1 MNVLILRYLF
11 IFILLIAWHPSFAQS
26 FNDANLQKLL
36 TENPSILNNI
46 TKQDKNTIVQKQISE
61 NQNVANA
68 DDNLKINLSQAIE
81 PRDINEKS
89 MLMRYFYALIGE
101 DLNIYGAN
109 EFNQPQDDGLLFFNT
124 IGKNYQLAPGDTI
137 QITITGLSPSNEN
150 YQVMNDGTITLENVY
165 PINVNNLNLNQVS
178 KLVLNEILL
187 DDASAEVF
195 VRLNNARLVTV
206 QISGNVKSP
215 RTIAVPAYTPL
226 SRVIAYSGGI
236 SDSGSLRNIS
246 LSQIGETTQ
255 TVDFYNFLQNPSSE
269 LDPLIK
275 NGARIFVP
283 FKGPTIAVTG
293 FVNNPGIYE
302 LPNDKSE
309 ISIKNLLSITG
320 TSFLPSGAKLKIAY
334 FDLNGQIAT
343 RLAAKN
349 ESLKE
354 GEALHIGFIETRDLN
369 TSKITGAVLKDFE
382 IKTNRPLSIAEVIK
396 DGAVLSLDA
405 YTPFALIVGKEVQ
418 AINLDEALED
428 DSITLPVGSD
438 LQLFTKEEYL
448 ELVASD
454 PSKSLDPI
462 ASKLVMSNVTEIYL
476 GGSRIAYIPPSR
488 KQKLY
493 NIKEVLK
500 AGSMLSEDDY
510 LTNKNIYSSF
520 ALIVGKEV
528 QAINL
533 DEALEDDSITLP
545 VGSDLRLFT
554 KEEYLELVAS
564 DPNKSFDP
572 LISNIVKSNVAEIY
586 LNGERIAYV
595 PVNKDNE
602 LYKAIKGFYTPSAK
616 TVYDLALIENNE
628 GVEAFNLRLAM
639 HKHNHP
645 KHRHVKLKK
654 GNRLFIFE
662 DKFFNELILEQED
675 NVYYDLVEIAETD
688 NLDKNNST
696 LEALKLKQ
704 KLKDKNLQYSEYL
717 NYSRKI
723 LQRSNIVRINLNGE
737 LFSILPYSEGMTS
750 SNIINSFRGRLPNLI
765 NEFVIIKDR
774 DLNSKPHIKNLNH
787 EFKIKKN
794 QNITLI
800 SKSVYRQT
808 INNYSSVSTSLI
820 NDIKESDAVRV
831 YYDNKLRLVLAPNTA
846 VSNYKIFNQI
856 TDTDEFYKL
865 YIGLS
870 SKRDN
875 DNVWTLSSY
884 DAPTF
889 FSKKQNI
896 ILNASN
902 EINFFSEQYVREK
915 FVNSLDGKN
924 LLKDEDDRLK
934 DEDDRLINYNESA
947 EFEDE
952 RSKIN
957 SLNQINSEITKNKNK
972 DLEQRKQNNK
982 KSDYITKSM
991 ESNLRFISGSIM
1003 YPGTYPVAQMI
1014 RLKDLVE
1021 VAGLISSKA
1030 SSNIIV
1036 TKALNENN
1044 MLTKLTPD
1052 VYKINSLIENETV
1065 LSGEYYVNVPK
1076 AINMAVSGFI
1086 NLSGEFMIPGDY
1098 AFSQLEKLSE
1108 IIEQAGGLSDTAY
1121 PLGAVLERE
1130 SIKAQEKESNNI
1142 LAGQLEASVL
1152 TLAQSDIEGVGDQIK
1167 AVLGFAQQLRNLP
1180 TKGRMTVN
1188 IMDVNDNFYLQDGD
1202 KLMVPRRPSH
1212 VSVIGAVQ
1220 RTTVASYSQNKTYKD
1235 YIFSAG
1241 GLTTMANI
1249 REAYLLL
1256 PNGES
1261 RLLDNSTVIPAGS
1274 VVVIPPKIDKLS
1286 VLGLTDIISRVLGN
1300 IATSI
1305 LAINNVN

>member
-1 MNVLILRYLF
+1 MNILFIRNLF
-11 IFILLIAWHPSFAQS
+11 IFILLILGQPSFAQS
-26 FNDANLQKLL
+26 INNASLQKLL
-36 TENPSILNNI
+36 IENPSIVNKI
-46 TKQDKNTIVQKQISE
+46 PQQDKTTFDQKLISE
-61 NQNVANA
+61 NQSVANT
-68 DDNLKINLSQAIE
+68 DNNLQIDLSKTIDQ
-81 PRDINEKS
+81 RLVNEKS

-101 DLNIYGAN
+101 DLNIYGSN
-109 EFNQPQDDGLLFFNT
+109 EFNQTQDDSLLFFNT

-137 QITITGLSPSNEN
+137 QITITGLSPSNET

-178 KLVLNEILL
+178 KLVLDKILL

-195 VRLNNARLVTV
+195 VRLDNARLVTV

-226 SRVIAYSGGI
+226 SRVIAYSGGV

-255 TVDFYNFLQNPSSE
+255 TIDFYNFLQNASSKF
-269 LDPLIK
+269 DPLIK

-283 FKGPTIAVTG
+283 FKGPTVAVTG

-302 LPNDKSE
+302 LPSDKSE
-309 ISIKNLLSITG
+309 ILIKNLLSISG
-320 TSFLPSGAKLKIAY
+320 TSFLPSGTELKVSY
-334 FDLNGQIAT
+334 FDSSGQIAT
-343 RLAAKN
+343 RLGAKN

-354 GEALHIGFIETRDLN
+354 GEALQIDFVETRDLN
-369 TSKITGAVLKDFE
+369 ISKVTGAILKDFE
-382 IKTNRPLSIAEVIK
+382 IKTNKPLSIAEVIK

-405 YTPFALIVGKEVQ
+405 YT
-418 AINLDEALED
+418 
-428 DSITLPVGSD
+428 
-438 LQLFTKEEYL
+438 
-448 ELVASD
+448 
-454 PSKSLDPI
+454 
-462 ASKLVMSNVTEIYL
+462 
-476 GGSRIAYIPPSR
+476 
-488 KQKLY
+488 
-493 NIKEVLK
+493 
-500 AGSMLSEDDY
+500 
-510 LTNKNIYSSF
+510 SF
-520 ALIVGKEV
+520 ALIIGKEV

-554 KEEYLELVAS
+554 KEEYLRLVALDPRKSFDPVASKLVESNVTEIYLDGSRIAYVPASRKQKLYNIKEVLRGGSILNENDYLTNKNIYTSFALIIGKEVHAINLDEALEDDSITLPVGSDLRLFTKEEYLGLVAS
-564 DPNKSFDP
+564 DPNKSFEP

-595 PVNKDNE
+595 PINKDNE
-602 LYKAIKGFYTPSAK
+602 LYEAIKGSYSPSAK
-616 TVYDLALIENNE
+616 TVYDLALLENNK

-639 HKHNHP
+639 QQHNHP
-645 KHRHVKLKK
+645 NHHHTKLKK

-662 DKFFNELILEQED
+662 DKFFNELILEQEN
-675 NVYYDLVEIAETD
+675 NVYYDTIEIEET
-688 NLDKNNST
+688 NALDKNNSS
-696 LEALKLKQ
+696 LETLKLKQ
-704 KLKDKNLQYSEYL
+704 KLKDKNLQYSEQV

-723 LQRSNIVRINLNGE
+723 LQKSNIVRINLNGE

-774 DLNSKPHIKNLNH
+774 DLNSKPQIKDLNH

-794 QNITLI
+794 QDITLI
-800 SKSVYRQT
+800 SKSIYRQI
-808 INNYSSVSTSLI
+808 INNYDASVNSSLI

-831 YYDNKLRLVLAPNTA
+831 YYDNKLRLVLAPKNA

-870 SKRDN
+870 SKRDS
-875 DNVWTLSSY
+875 DNSWTLSSY
-884 DAPTF
+884 DAATF
-889 FSKKQNI
+889 FSKTQNI
-896 ILNASN
+896 ILNSSN
-902 EINFFSEQYVREK
+902 QINFFSEQYVREK

-924 LLKDEDDRLK
+924 LLKG
-934 DEDDRLINYNESA
+934 EDDRLINYNEGA
-947 EFEDE
+947 EIEDK

-957 SLNQINSEITKNKNK
+957 SLNQIDSEIIKNKNK
-972 DLEQRKQNNK
+972 DLEQRKQNNNN
-982 KSDYITKSM
+982 SDYVAKSM

-1003 YPGTYPVAQMI
+1003 YPGTYPVAKMI

-1036 TKALNENN
+1036 TKALNKNN
-1044 MLTKLTPD
+1044 MLTKLTPN
-1052 VYKINSLIENETV
+1052 VYKLNSLIGNKTV

-1076 AINMAVSGFI
+1076 AVNTAVSGFI
-1086 NLSGEFMIPGDY
+1086 ALSGEFMIPGDY
-1098 AFSQLEKLSE
+1098 AFSQSETLSD
-1108 IIEQAGGLSDTAY
+1108 IIAQAGGISVTAY

-1130 SIKAQEKESNNI
+1130 SIRAQEKESNNI

-1152 TLAQSDIEGVGDQIK
+1152 SLAQSDIEGVGDQIK

-1180 TKGRMTVN
+1180 TTGRMTIN
-1188 IMDVNDNFYLQDGD
+1188 IMDTNDNFYLQDGD
-1202 KLMVPRRPSH
+1202 KLMLPRRPSH

-1235 YIFSAG
+1235 YILSAG
-1241 GLTTMANI
+1241 GLTKMADI
-1249 REAYLLL
+1249 RKTYLLL

-1261 RLLDNSTVIPAGS
+1261 RLLDNNTVIPVGS
-1274 VVVIPPKIDKLS
+1274 VVVVPPKIDKLS
-1286 VLGLTDIISRVLGN
+1286 ILGLTDIVSRVMGN